1 MHRLWYTEDRNEKG
15 VQRFMHE
22 YEVLIETINPCGGE
36 VHAAREFKQIEAASP
51 EAYVAAQ
58 GRYPVLD
65 SGKNASGDTVITTG
79 DGKGVM
85 IRYTFTE

>member
-1 MHRLWYTEDRNEKG
+1 
-15 VQRFMHE
+15 MHE

-36 VHAAREFKQIEAASP
+36 AHAAREFKQIEAASP

-58 GRYPVLD
+58 GRYPVL
-65 SGKNASGDTVITTG
+65 TTG